1 MARVRQSSIRSTELS
16 ALIDLVY
23 RAALE
28 PTEWPTFL
36 GAMTKATGSELTCL
50 LLLDATEGAGEALWQ
65 YGVPED
71 AQRDYPSWFPLNP
84 YARTQASVMR
94 SGALVRGDM
103 LVARSEWLASEFYND
118 FLGRF
123 TKVAD
128 SMGLCLL
135 LEGDRLAYLASHRD
149 VTKPDYGPREVD
161 IHTALLPHLQRA
173 TAIQRRLGAL
183 ELCRSVSEHALDH
196 LPTAVFFL
204 ARNATVLF
212 HNAEARRLLAAG
224 ALALTR
230 DGRLEVAGHAASHPL
245 ARAVAEACR
254 TDDGS
259 GRGAGAT
266 FHLPRAEGKPYGVVV
281 SPLRSPSLPLL
292 PSPPAAVVLVTDPDR
307 PLEATA
313 VLERLYGLTA
323 AEARL
328 ACLVASGQSLHDA
341 ADVLG
346 IAHNTA
352 RWTLQNVFAKTDTT
366 RQAALVRLLLTGPA
380 AIQPRA

>member
-1 MARVRQSSIRSTELS
+1 MARGRQSSIRDTELS

-28 PTEWPTFL
+28 PEEWPAFL

-50 LLLDATEGAGEALWQ
+50 LLLDRDGAGEALWQ
-65 YGVPED
+65 YGFPAD
-71 AQRDYPSWFPLNP
+71 AQREYPSWVPLNP

-103 LVARSEWLASEFYND
+103 LVPRDELLASEFYND
-118 FLGRF
+118 YLRRF
-123 TKVAD
+123 AKVGD

-135 LEGDRLAYLASHRD
+135 HEGDRLAYLASHRAI
-149 VTKPDYGPREVD
+149 TKPDYGPRESE
-161 IHTALLPHLQRA
+161 IHAALLLHLQRA
-173 TAIQRRLGAL
+173 TTIQRRLGAL
-183 ELCRSVSEHALDH
+183 ELCRSISEHALDH

-204 ARNATVLF
+204 ARDTTVLF

-224 ALALTR
+224 DLALTR
-230 DGRLEVAGHAASHPL
+230 EGRLEVAGRPARQPL

-254 TDDGS
+254 TG
-259 GRGAGAT
+259 GGNGLAAGAT
-266 FHLPRAEGKPYGVVV
+266 FHLPRAEGNPYGVVV
-281 SPLRSPSLPLL
+281 SPLRSPLLPLL

-307 PLEATA
+307 PLEATG

-328 ACLVASGQSLHDA
+328 ACVVASGRTLQDA

-346 IAHNTA
+346 ISHNTA

-380 AIQPRA
+380 AIQPRE

>member
-1 MARVRQSSIRSTELS
+1 MARGLQSRIRVTELS
-16 ALIDLVY
+16 TLIDLAY
-23 RAALE
+23 RAALA
-28 PTEWPTFL
+28 PQEWPAFL
-36 GAMTKATGSELTCL
+36 AAMTKATGSELTCL
-50 LLLDATEGAGEALWQ
+50 LMLDASDGAGEALWQ

-71 AQRDYPSWFPLNP
+71 AQREYPRWVPLNP
-84 YARTQASVMR
+84 YARTQAAVMR

-103 LVARSEWLASEFYND
+103 LVSRGELLGSEFYND
-118 FLGRF
+118 YLRRF
-123 TKVAD
+123 AKVAD
-128 SMGLCLL
+128 SLGLCLL
-135 LEGDRLAYLASHRD
+135 HDGHRLAYLASHRD
-149 VTKPDYGPREVD
+149 ITKPDYGPREVE
-161 IHTALLPHLQRA
+161 IHAALLVHLQRA

-204 ARNATVLF
+204 ARDARVLF
-212 HNAEARRLLAAG
+212 HNAEARRLVATG
-224 ALALTR
+224 DLALTR
-230 DGRLEVAGHAASHPL
+230 EGRLDVAGGWARQPL

-254 TDDGS
+254 TGGGDGV
-259 GRGAGAT
+259 GAGAT
-266 FHLPRAEGKPYGVVV
+266 FHLPRAEGKAYGVVV

-307 PLEATA
+307 PLEATG

-328 ACLVASGQSLHDA
+328 ACVLASGRSLQDA
-341 ADVLG
+341 ADALG

-380 AIQPRA
+380 AMQPRQ

>member
-1 MARVRQSSIRSTELS
+1 MARGRQSRIRDTELS

-28 PTEWPTFL
+28 PEEWPAFL

-50 LLLDATEGAGEALWQ
+50 LLLDATEGAGQALWQ
-65 YGVPED
+65 WGVPED
-71 AQRDYPSWFPLNP
+71 AQRDYPLWFPLNP

-94 SGALVRGDM
+94 SGAVVRGDM
-103 LVARSEWLASEFYND
+103 LVSRGEWLGSSFYND

-123 TKVAD
+123 TKVGD
-128 SMGLCLL
+128 SIGLCLL
-135 LEGDRLAYLASHRD
+135 HEGDRLAYLASHRD
-149 VTKPDYGPREVD
+149 IAKADYGPAELEV
-161 IHTALLPHLQRA
+161 HTALLHHLQRA
-173 TAIQRRLGAL
+173 TAIQRRLGTL
-183 ELCRSVSEHALDH
+183 ELCRSVSEQALDH

-204 ARNATVLF
+204 ARDSTVLF
-212 HNAEARRLLAAG
+212 HNAEARRLLASG
-224 ALALTR
+224 DLALTR
-230 DGRLEVAGHAASHPL
+230 EGRLEVTGGSTRQPL

-254 TDDGS
+254 TGE
-259 GRGAGAT
+259 GNGHAAGAT
-266 FHLPRAEGKPYGVVV
+266 FQLPRAEGRPYGVVV
-281 SPLRSPSLPLL
+281 SPLRSPSMPLL

-328 ACLVASGQSLHDA
+328 ACIVASGESLQDA
-341 ADVLG
+341 AEQLG

-380 AIQPRA
+380 AIQPRG